1 MKNAILTI
9 VLSGMELFWLLLKRK
24 TRMTIEALHK
34 FEAGILKKI
43 IPVLHSPE

>member
-1 MKNAILTI
+1 MKARSRHT
-9 VLSGMELFWLLLKRK
+9 VLKLKK
-24 TRMTIEALHK
+24 ESTRMTFEALRK

>member
-1 MKNAILTI
+1 
-9 VLSGMELFWLLLKRK
+9 
-24 TRMTIEALHK
+24 MTFEALRK

>member
-9 VLSGMELFWLLLKRK
+9 VLSGMALIF
-24 TRMTIEALHK
+24 EALHK